1 MVALLSGTTIVFP
14 RKLEPYMGSY
24 RKRSEFFTGDLYRGL
39 SFIDSLQHNKRK
51 QPVFFTTSSRKLR
64 QQHALTVM
72 NEYAQNADFP
82 KIYGKKEKKPF
93 PIPVVELRRAA
104 RERLK
109 DKIRNGKPKGRP
121 PPPKLGL
128 VVQSLIPL
136 AYDVY
141 NARITLINN
150 IRRLL
155 KVVPV
160 HACGWCDE
168 IHVGP
173 EGHPFKTCKGKY
185 ASVRK
190 GLHEWTGAVV
200 EDIIVPIES
209 YHLFDRL
216 GNRIRHDQRFTI
228 PRVPAV
234 VELCIQ
240 AGVDHPEYPTKR
252 RRKPV
257 IWIGR
262 KEFVDADESELPDP
276 VPEPPLKPLLT
287 EISNSEVVAP
297 SSQEETTI
305 LCEETLAAWDKMVK
319 GCNRLKKMYP
329 VRVCGYCPEV
339 HVGPSG
345 HKIQICGAH
354 KHQQRNGQHGWQAAV
369 LNDLIPPRFVWHLPD
384 PKGPQLKRELR
395 SFYGKAPAVV
405 ELCIQGGAEV
415 PEEHKTT
422 MRLDVGIPTNGKEA
436 EMVV

>member
-1 MVALLSGTTIVFP
+1 
-14 RKLEPYMGSY
+14 
-24 RKRSEFFTGDLYRGL
+24 
-39 SFIDSLQHNKRK
+39 
-51 QPVFFTTSSRKLR
+51 
-64 QQHALTVM
+64 
-72 NEYAQNADFP
+72 
-82 KIYGKKEKKPF
+82 
-93 PIPVVELRRAA
+93 A
-104 RERLK
+104 R
-109 DKIRNGKPKGRP
+109 
-121 PPPKLGL
+121 
-128 VVQSLIPL
+128 
-136 AYDVY
+136 
-141 NARITLINN
+141 
-150 IRRLL
+150 
-155 KVVPV
+155 
-160 HACGWCDE
+160 WCDE

-173 EGHPFKTCKGKY
+173 EGYPFKTCKGKY

-209 YHLFDRL
+209 YHLFDSL
-216 GNRIRHDQRFTI
+216 GNRIHHDQRFMI

-240 AGVDHPEYPTKR
+240 AGVDHPEYPT
-252 RRKPV
+252 
-257 IWIGR
+257 
-262 KEFVDADESELPDP
+262 
-276 VPEPPLKPLLT
+276 
-287 EISNSEVVAP
+287 SNSEVVAP
-297 SSQEETTI
+297 SSQEETTL

-345 HKIQICGAH
+345 HKVQICGAH

>member
-14 RKLEPYMGSY
+14 RKLERYTSSY
-24 RKRSEFFTGDLYRGL
+24 GRSSDFFTGDLYRGL
-39 SFIDSLQHNKRK
+39 SFIDSFQRK
-51 QPVFFTTSSRKLR
+51 LAVFFTTTSRKLR
-64 QQHALTVM
+64 QQRALTVT
-72 NEYAQNADFP
+72 NEYSQNADFP

-93 PIPVVELRRAA
+93 PVPVVELRRAA

-109 DKIRNGKPKGRP
+109 NKNKNEKPKGRP
-121 PPPKLGL
+121 PPPKQGL

-136 AYDVY
+136 AYEVY

-150 IRRLL
+150 IKRLL
-155 KVVPV
+155 KAVPV

-173 EGHPFKTCKGKY
+173 EGHPFRTCKGKY
-185 ASVRK
+185 TSVRK
-190 GLHEWTGAVV
+190 GVHEWTNAVV
-200 EDIIVPIES
+200 EDIIVPIET
-209 YHLFDRL
+209 YHLDDRL
-216 GNRIRHDQRFTI
+216 GKRIRHDQRFSI
-228 PRVPAV
+228 PRIPAV

-240 AGVDHPEYPTKR
+240 AGVDLPEFPTKR

-276 VPEPPLKPLLT
+276 V
-287 EISNSEVVAP
+287 
-297 SSQEETTI
+297 QETT
-305 LCEETLAAWDKMVK
+305 LLSEETLAAWEEMTK
-319 GCNRLKKMYP
+319 GCNRLRKMYP

-345 HKIQICGAH
+345 HKVQICGAH

-384 PKGPQLKRELR
+384 PTYPQLKRELK

-405 ELCIQGGAEV
+405 ELCIQGGAQV
-415 PEEHKTT
+415 PEEYKTT
-422 MRLDVGIPTNGKEA
+422 MRLDVGIPTNAKEA